1 MKMTEN
7 KQKDDYKELKSR
19 FEEIGRLGY
28 ISALIGW
35 DARVNAPE
43 AAGDGQGDQMAYLS
57 MKQHE
62 IITRPDWKEMFDRL
76 EKRTDLNDWQQAN
89 VREAKKEWL
98 NENALPDALVE
109 QSAKAANA
117 GQNAW
122 GKAKAESDFKSFA
135 PHLQK
140 LVAIAREK
148 AAAIGAK
155 TGQKPYDALLDLY
168 QPGMTSEKLD
178 VLFNDLKAFLPDFIK
193 RAQAEHPDAPEPFKG
208 EYPLEKQTEFAKKL
222 MKTMGFD
229 FKRGRLDMSTSAFQ
243 TTCGKDDMRVVG
255 RYDLDD
261 PLRSVSAVMHET
273 GHGMYEQGLPKEY
286 MHQPVGKPRGMAL
299 HESQSLLM
307 QMPVMKSNEFIRY
320 LSKEMNDFYK
330 TDEFSFDKL
339 ERRMHSVKPS
349 LIRIN
354 ADDVTYPLHVIMRYE
369 LEKDLINGDLEVKDL
384 PKAWN
389 AKMKDYLGV
398 EPKNDKEGCLQDIH
412 WAGGDFGYFPDYTV
426 GAIAAAQFF
435 EAAKKQVPEIP
446 QQLEKGDFSGLKG
459 WLNENVHSKASKLSF
474 NDLIKQ
480 ATGKELST
488 EAFKNSLRERYL
500 GGKENASVRQ
510 ASFLQTKTA
519 RDR

>member
-1 MKMTEN
+1 MTEN
-7 KQKDDYKELKSR
+7 KQKDDYKELESR
-19 FEEIGRLGY
+19 FDEMNRLGY
-28 ISALIGW
+28 MSALIGW
-35 DARVNAPE
+35 DARVCAPANAE
-43 AAGDGQGDQMAYLS
+43 EEQGEQMAYLS

-62 IITRPDWKEMFDRL
+62 IITRSDWKELFDRL

-89 VREAKKEWL
+89 VREAKKEWIR
-98 NENALPDALVE
+98 ETALPESLVE
-109 QSAKAANA
+109 QSAKTANA

-122 GKAKAESDFKSFA
+122 MKAKAESDFKSFA

-140 LVAIAREK
+140 LVAVARET
-148 AAAIGAK
+148 AAAISAK
-155 TGQKPYDALLDLY
+155 TGQKPYDALLDMY
-168 QPGMTSEKLD
+168 QPGMTSDKLD
-178 VLFNDLKAFLPDFIK
+178 VLFDDLKAFLPDFIK
-193 RAQAEHPDAPEPFKG
+193 QAQKEHQNDPEPFKD
-208 EYPLEKQTEFAKKL
+208 EYPLEKQTEFAKRL

-229 FKRGRLDMSTSAFQ
+229 FNRGRLDMSSSAFQ

-286 MHQPVGKPRGMAL
+286 MLQPVGKPRGMAL

-307 QMPVMKSNEFIRY
+307 QMPVLKSNEFIRY
-320 LSKEMNDFYK
+320 LSKEMNAFYE

-339 ERRMHSVKPS
+339 ERKMHSVKPS

-369 LEKDLINGDLEVKDL
+369 LEKDLINGDLEVRDL

-389 AKMKDYLGV
+389 AKMKEYLGV

-412 WAGGDFGYFPDYTV
+412 WAAGNFGYFPDYTV

-435 EAAKKQVPEIP
+435 EAAKKKVPEIP
-446 QQLEKGDFSGLKG
+446 RQLEKGDFSGLKG
-459 WLNENVHSKASKLSF
+459 WLNEHVHSQASKLSF
-474 NDLIKQ
+474 GDLIKQ

-488 EAFKNSLRERYL
+488 EAFKSSLRERYL
-500 GGKENASVRQ
+500 GGKEKESDQRQ
-510 ASFLQTKTA
+510 FALKA
-519 RDR
+519 KAAKER

>member
-1 MKMTEN
+1 MSEN
-7 KQKDDYKELKSR
+7 TKKDDYKELEAR
-19 FEEIGRLGY
+19 FEEMGKLGY

-35 DARVNAPE
+35 DARVNAPDG
-43 AAGDGQGDQMAYLS
+43 AADGQGEQMAYLS

-89 VREAKKEWL
+89 VREAKNEWIR
-98 NENALPDALVE
+98 ETALPESLVE
-109 QSAKAANA
+109 QSAKTANA

-122 GKAKAESDFKSFA
+122 VKAKAENDFKSFA

-140 LVAIAREK
+140 LVAVARET
-148 AAAIGAK
+148 AAAICAK
-155 TGQKPYDALLDLY
+155 TGQKPYDALLDMY
-168 QPGMTSEKLD
+168 QPGMTSDKLD
-178 VLFNDLKAFLPDFIK
+178 VLFNDLKSFLPDFIK
-193 RAQAEHPDAPEPFKG
+193 QAQKEHAEVPKPSKS

-229 FKRGRLDMSTSAFQ
+229 FNRGRMDMSTSAFQ

-261 PLRSVSAVMHET
+261 PLRSISAVMHET

-286 MHQPVGKPRGMAL
+286 MYQPVGKPRGMAL

-307 QMPVMKSNEFIRY
+307 QGPVLKSNEFIRY
-320 LSKEMNDFYK
+320 LSNEMNAFYK

-339 ERRMHSVKPS
+339 ERQMHSVEPS

-369 LEKDLINGDLEVKDL
+369 LEKDLINGDLEVRDL

-389 AKMKDYLGV
+389 TKMKEYLGV

-412 WAGGDFGYFPDYTV
+412 WAAGNFGYFPDYTV

-435 EAAKKQVPEIP
+435 EAAKKQEPEIP
-446 QQLEKGDFSGLKG
+446 KQLEKGDFSGLKE
-459 WLNENVHSKASKLSF
+459 WLNKNVHSQASKLSF

-500 GGKENASVRQ
+500 GGKEKESVRQ
-510 ASFLQTKTA
+510 TA
-519 RDR
+519 ALKAKQAKDR

>member
-1 MKMTEN
+1 MAEN
-7 KQKDDYKELKSR
+7 KQKDDYKELEQR
-19 FEEIGRLGY
+19 FDESGKLGY

-43 AAGDGQGDQMAYLS
+43 GAGEGQGEQMAYLS

-62 IITRPDWKEMFDRL
+62 IINRPDWKEMFERL

-89 VREAKKEWL
+89 VREAKREWIM
-98 NENALPDALVE
+98 ETALPESLVE
-109 QSAKAANA
+109 QSAKTSNA

-140 LVAIAREK
+140 LVAIARET
-148 AAAIGAK
+148 AAAICTK
-155 TGQKPYDALLDLY
+155 TGQKPYDALLDMY

-178 VLFNDLKAFLPDFIK
+178 VLFDDLKTFLPAFIK
-193 RAQAEHPDAPEPFKG
+193 EVQAENKEPPEPLKG
-208 EYPLEKQTEFAKKL
+208 EYPLEKQTEFAQKL

-229 FKRGRLDMSTSAFQ
+229 FNRGRLDMSTSAFQ

-255 RYDLDD
+255 RYDLND

-286 MHQPVGKPRGMAL
+286 MTQPVGRPRGMAL

-307 QMPVMKSNEFIRY
+307 QNPVLQSNEFIRY
-320 LSKEMNDFYK
+320 LSKEMNDFYQ
-330 TDEFSFDKL
+330 TDEFAFDKL
-339 ERRMHSVKPS
+339 ERRMHNVQPS

-354 ADDVTYPLHVIMRYE
+354 ADEVTYPLHVIMRYE

-389 AKMKDYLGV
+389 AKMKEYLGV

-412 WAGGDFGYFPDYTV
+412 WAAGNFGYFPDYTV

-435 EAAKKQVPEIP
+435 EAAKKQNPKIP
-446 QQLEKGDFSGLKG
+446 QQLEHGDFSGLKG
-459 WLNENVHSKASKLSF
+459 WLNENVHSQASKLPF

-500 GGKENASVRQ
+500 GGKEKSKTRQ
-510 ASFLQTKTA
+510 AAVLKA
-519 RDR
+519 KAAKER